1 MVTNKVITP
10 PKYILA
16 TYLPPAPGCSLTT
29 VAVAVPELDAVQLLP
44 QTYPLGQHPPP
55 AEAAQ
60 LNHPVAQEP
69 LLSVAVVAAL
79 PVGTAIVT
87 PSVLMS
93 VVEDVAGQE
102 VVSQLR
108 PVRQHPPS

>member
-1 MVTNKVITP
+1 MP
-10 PKYILA
+10 PKYKSIPN
-16 TYLPPAPGCSLTT
+16 LPPKLGCSFTT

-44 QTYPLGQHPPP
+44 QIYPLGQHPPP

-60 LNHPVAQEP
+60 LNHPVAHEP
-69 LLSVAVVAAL
+69 LLSWAVVAAL
-79 PVGTAIVT
+79 PVGRAIVT
-87 PSVLMS
+87 PSVLMI
-93 VVEDVAGQE
+93 VVDEVAGQD